1 VKFGRRQEGT
11 PSWNETAPR
20 TAPFCDLQAILLFSL
35 LAGKA
40 VKSAFSLGKFPMV
53 QYRTIFEKNKDFS
66 WIWAK
71 ILTFFQEKA

>member
-1 VKFGRRQEGT
+1 
-11 PSWNETAPR
+11 
-20 TAPFCDLQAILLFSL
+20 LQAILLFSL
-35 LAGKA
+35 LAGRA